1 MSWVYVIVVV
11 VALKHLVLM
20 AIARRNTR
28 KLLLRGGYE
37 VGAGHYPVFVVIF
50 TAWFLTMLIFV
61 DPEEVVNPW
70 WIISYVVLQFFR
82 VQTMMSLGK
91 YWTERVIT
99 IPGAPLVRSGLYQ
112 FIRHPNYLIV
122 IGEVISVPMT
132 LNCMEDCSRILC
144 TIGLPVD
151 LPDKDRR
158 RGTCV
163 AKVIVR

>member
-70 WIISYVVLQFFR
+70 WIIAYVVLQFFR

-99 IPGAPLVRSGLYQ
+99 IPGAPLVKSGLYQ

-132 LNCMEDCSRILC
+132 LNLWKIALVFSVLLACLLIYRIRIEDAALASR
-144 TIGLPVD
+144 
-151 LPDKDRR
+151 R
-158 RGTCV
+158 
-163 AKVIVR
+163 